1 MQLRFYFGFMAFSG
15 DPYFSEIE
23 LKILEIA
30 GVFPLKQF
38 LIDIIVDQIVGEHGV
53 FWPSL

>member
-1 MQLRFYFGFMAFSG
+1 MAFSG

-53 FWPSL
+53 FWPSLWTL